1 MLVYV
6 GFAQPDEWVQWAH
19 AYAHHARRFE
29 QAAGGRVCLT
39 VPFQHFTPALLRR
52 LQPDAI
58 ILSGFARS
66 FQDYEVRD
74 FYPVADCIE
83 QAEEIP
89 ILALCGSHQLL
100 GFLFNGALRSSPR
113 LYDEPIRARRP
124 GEPILN
130 PDYHPE
136 HYMERGFFELT
147 LHEEDPLFEGCRRP
161 PIVYESHYCEI
172 KTLPEGFRLLAST
185 PECRIQTM
193 RHETRPLI
201 GLQFHPEDYS
211 ERFPDGRRILENF
224 LRLP

>member
-6 GFAQPDEWVQWAH
+6 GFAQPDEWEGWAQT
-19 AYAHHARRFE
+19 YARHARRFE
-29 QAAGGRVCLT
+29 QASGGKLCLT
-39 VPFQHFTPALLRR
+39 VPFNHCTPSLLRR
-52 LQPDAI
+52 LQPSAL

-66 FQDYEVRD
+66 FQDYDVRD

-83 QAEEIP
+83 QAGALP

-100 GFLFNGALRSSPR
+100 GFLYNGALRASER
-113 LYDEPIRARRP
+113 LCDEPIRARRP

-136 HYMERGFFELT
+136 FYMERGFFELNV
-147 LHEEDPLFEGCRRP
+147 LQEDPLFVGCGSP
-161 PIVYESHYCEI
+161 PVVYESHYCEI

-185 PECRIQTM
+185 PECRIQAM
-193 RHETRPLI
+193 RHEKRPLI

-211 ERFPDGRRILENF
+211 DLFPDGRIILENF